1 MVSASGQAVFAII
14 AKDAA
19 SKVMKNV
26 GRSFGGMKS
35 VGEKAF
41 AAIKVGAAAAA
52 AALVAMGIAS
62 VNAAIQDEAS
72 STRLLSALKARGFA
86 QKNLTEEINKSIA
99 AGQNLGFT
107 DDEVRASLENA
118 TRFTK
123 DFAKAQ
129 KIAQIAQQVSRTT
142 GQDLATATLNVGKAY
157 AGAGG
162 RLLSSLGITKKGI
175 KGQQALNA
183 IYGKTQGAADAY
195 SKTTAGRFATAQI
208 KLNEAFEKL
217 GYKFLPVVNQL
228 LTFFT
233 NRVLPIVN
241 GALDA
246 FSKGLDELTIMFQP
260 LIKAV
265 GELISTLGDG
275 EGSPL
280 VIVAKAIGAAFQ
292 IAGFG
297 VKVFV
302 DILTDLI
309 KIINQV
315 LVLLGQLGDAIGGAA
330 GSRIGFGSGVSVP
343 GMVSGVN
350 GGSVNTSVQFNI
362 GTQKQDQM
370 VSSSI
375 DRLRNQSRNP

>member
-35 VGEKAF
+35 LGEKAF
-41 AAIKVGAAAAA
+41 GAIKVGAAAAA
-52 AALVAMGIAS
+52 AAIIAMGVAS

-72 STRLLSALKARGFA
+72 STRLISALKARGFA

-129 KIAQIAQQVSRTT
+129 KISKIAQQVSRTT
-142 GQDLATATLNVGKAY
+142 GQDLATATLNVGKAFK
-157 AGAGG
+157 GAGG

-175 KGQQALNA
+175 KGQEALKA
-183 IYGKTQGAADAY
+183 IYDKTKGSAEAY
-195 SKTTAGRFATAQI
+195 SKTTAGRMATAQI
-208 KLNEAFEKL
+208 LLNESFEKL

-228 LTFFT
+228 LTFFAT
-233 NRVLPIVN
+233 TVIPIIN
-241 GALDA
+241 NAIDIFSGALDDA
-246 FSKGLDELTIMFQP
+246 SAMFQP
-260 LIKAV
+260 LIDAV
-265 GELISTLGDG
+265 GNLIDTLGDG

-280 VIVAKAIGAAFQ
+280 VVVPQLIGAAFE
-292 IAGFG
+292 IAGAG
-297 VKVFV
+297 VKFFV
-302 DILTDLI
+302 DLLTDLI
-309 KIINQV
+309 KIIDQV
-315 LVLLGQLGDAIGGAA
+315 LKMLGLLGDAMSGAA
-330 GSRIGFGSGVSVP
+330 GQRIGFGSGVSVP
-343 GMVSGVN
+343 GMVPGVN
-350 GGSVNTSVQFNI
+350 GGMVNTSVQFSI
-362 GTQKQDQM
+362 GTQKQDEM
-370 VSSSI
+370 VSSSL
-375 DRLRNQSRNP
+375 DRLNNRSRNP

>member
-35 VGEKAF
+35 AGEKAF
-41 AAIKVGAAAAA
+41 AAIKVAAVAAA

-62 VNAAIQDEAS
+62 VNAAIEDEAS
-72 STRLLSALKARGFA
+72 TTRLLSALKARGFA

-157 AGAGG
+157 KGTGS
-162 RLLSSLGITKKGI
+162 RLLVSLGITKKGI
-175 KGQQALNA
+175 KGQEVLNA
-183 IYGKTQGAADAY
+183 ITNKTRGAAEAY

-208 KLNEAFEKL
+208 QLNEAFEKL
-217 GYKFLPVVNQL
+217 GYRFLPVVNEL
-228 LTFFT
+228 LTFFSK
-233 NRVLPIVN
+233 RVMPFISAAIDIFST
-241 GALDA
+241 ALDDA
-246 FSKGLDELTIMFQP
+246 AKMFQP
-260 LIKAV
+260 LIDAV
-265 GELISTLGDG
+265 KKLMDRLGDG

-280 VIVAKAIGAAFQ
+280 VVVTKLIGAAFE
-292 IAGFG
+292 IASAG
-297 VKVFV
+297 VGIFV
-302 DILTDLI
+302 QILTDLI
-309 KIINQV
+309 KIIERV
-315 LVLLGQLGDAIGGAA
+315 LELLGQLGDAIGGAA
-330 GSRIGFGSGVSVP
+330 GARIGFGSGVSVP
-343 GMVSGVN
+343 GMVPGVN
-350 GGSVNTSVQFNI
+350 GGVINTSVQFNI
-362 GTQKQDQM
+362 GTQKQDEM

-375 DRLRNQSRNP
+375 DRLRNTSRNP

>member
-35 VGEKAF
+35 AGEKAF
-41 AAIKVGAAAAA
+41 AAIKVAAVAAA

-157 AGAGG
+157 KGTGS
-162 RLLSSLGITKKGI
+162 RLLASLGITKKGI
-175 KGQQALNA
+175 KGQEVLNA
-183 IYGKTQGAADAY
+183 ITGKTRGAAEAY

-217 GYKFLPVVNQL
+217 GYKFLPVINEL
-228 LTFFT
+228 LTFFSK
-233 NRVLPIVN
+233 RVLPFISAAIDIFSA
-241 GALDA
+241 ALDGA
-246 FSKGLDELTIMFQP
+246 AKMFQP
-260 LIKAV
+260 LIDAV
-265 GELISTLGDG
+265 KKLMDRLGEG

-280 VIVAKAIGAAFQ
+280 VVVAKLIGAGFV
-292 IAGFG
+292 IAAAG

-302 DILTDLI
+302 DILVILI
-309 KIINQV
+309 KIIERV
-315 LVLLGQLGDAIGGAA
+315 LELLGQLGDAIGNAA

-343 GMVSGVN
+343 GMVPGVN
-350 GGSVNTSVQFNI
+350 GGMVNTNVMFNI
-362 GTQKQDQM
+362 GTQKQDEM

-375 DRLRNQSRNP
+375 DRLQNRSRNP

>member
-35 VGEKAF
+35 MGEKAF
-41 AAIKVGAAAAA
+41 GAIKVAAAAAA
-52 AALVAMGIAS
+52 AALIAMGIAS

-72 STRLLSALKARGFA
+72 STRLISALKARGFA

-175 KGQQALNA
+175 KGQEALNA

-246 FSKGLDELTIMFQP
+246 FSKGLDELAIMFQP

-330 GSRIGFGSGVSVP
+330 GGRIGFGSGVSVP
-343 GMVSGVN
+343 GMVPGVN
-350 GGSVNTSVQFNI
+350 GGSVNTSVQFSI
-362 GTQKQDQM
+362 GTQKQDEI

-375 DRLRNQSRNP
+375 ERLRNKSRNP